1 MSARRTAAGAGAEVS
16 VRDGGPRRADVVAG
30 PAGGRAAAALWWVWL
45 AAWPVTAVFA
55 LSNAAMPLYVLWQR
69 ELGFSGGTL
78 TVVFASYIAGLLA
91 SLLCCGVLSDRFG
104 RRPVLLP
111 ALGLALAACL
121 MFATAHHVAVLIVA
135 RLLTGLAVGAAV
147 SAGIAAV
154 TDVAG
159 PDRRRLGALLAS
171 AAMVFGAGLGPL
183 LSGVLSETLPAP
195 TVTVFLVEAALLGTA
210 VLVVW
215 RMPVPSP
222 SPVRRASA
230 GPSPSPVRRASAGPA
245 GSGSRGRGKG
255 KGTDGVVWMRV
266 PGVPRGSGWH
276 LALGVAVFGP
286 GIVAMSF
293 VLSLGPSLLTDLL
306 GSGSR
311 IVPGALAFAMFLAST
326 CVQFAVQRRS
336 RHTILVGG
344 AVSVVLGMVT
354 LVVAVHT
361 AAVWALVAA
370 AVLAGAGQGVGQ
382 LGGLSLLNSSVPTH
396 RLAEANAALSV
407 GGYAPA
413 GLLAVGAGYLTDAVG
428 LTDAATAFGLT
439 LATAAGLGGALVVA
453 RRSRGR
459 NGRPA
464 PS

>member
-1 MSARRTAAGAGAEVS
+1 MSGRRTAVGAVVT
-16 VRDGGPRRADVVAG
+16 VRGGGFRRADAVGGSADGRVV
-30 PAGGRAAAALWWVWL
+30 PPLWWVWL

-55 LSNAAMPLYVLWQR
+55 LSNAATPLYVLWQD

-78 TVVFASYIAGLLA
+78 TVVFASYIVGLLA

-121 MFATAHHVAVLIVA
+121 MFATAHDVAVLIAA
-135 RLLTGLAVGAAV
+135 RLFTGLAVGAAV
-147 SAGIAAV
+147 SAGMAAV

-171 AAMVFGAGLGPL
+171 SAMVFGAGLGPL

-195 TVTVFLVEAALLGTA
+195 TVTVFVVEAALLGTA
-210 VLVVW
+210 ALVVW
-215 RMPVPSP
+215 RMPI
-222 SPVRRASA
+222 RRPRAPGAPGGVAAS
-230 GPSPSPVRRASAGPA
+230 GPA
-245 GSGSRGRGKG
+245 GADRGGSRGGG
-255 KGTDGVVWMRV
+255 AWVRV

-286 GIVAMSF
+286 GIVATSF

-306 GSGSR
+306 DSDSR
-311 IVPGALAFAMFLAST
+311 IVPGALAFSMFLAST

-344 AVSVVLGMVT
+344 AVSIVLGMVT

-370 AVLAGAGQGVGQ
+370 AVLAGAGQGMGQ
-382 LGGLSLLNSSVPTH
+382 LGGLSLLNSSVPPH

-413 GLLAVGAGYLTDAVG
+413 GALAVGAGYLTDAVG
-428 LTDAATAFGLT
+428 LTSAATTFGVT
-439 LATAAGLGGALVVA
+439 LATAAGLGGALVLA
-453 RRSRGR
+453 RRSRG
-459 NGRPA
+459 GREGRGEPA
-464 PS
+464 PR

>member
-1 MSARRTAAGAGAEVS
+1 MSGRRTAAGAVVT
-16 VRDGGPRRADVVAG
+16 VRGGGLRRADAVG
-30 PAGGRAAAALWWVWL
+30 GSAGGRAAAPLWWVWL

-55 LSNAAMPLYVLWQR
+55 LSNAATPLYVLWQD

-78 TVVFASYIAGLLA
+78 TVVFASYIVGLLA

-135 RLLTGLAVGAAV
+135 RLFTGLAVGAAV
-147 SAGIAAV
+147 SAGMAAV

-171 AAMVFGAGLGPL
+171 SAMVFGAGLGPL

-195 TVTVFLVEAALLGTA
+195 TVTVFVVEAALLGTA
-210 VLVVW
+210 ALVVW
-215 RMPVPSP
+215 RMPI
-222 SPVRRASA
+222 RRPRPPGALTT
-230 GPSPSPVRRASAGPA
+230 PGPA
-245 GSGSRGRGKG
+245 GADRGGPGGGGSW
-255 KGTDGVVWMRV
+255 VRV
-266 PGVPRGSGWH
+266 PGVPPGSGWH

-286 GIVAMSF
+286 GIVATSF

-306 GSGSR
+306 DSDSR
-311 IVPGALAFAMFLAST
+311 IVPGALAFSMFLAST

-344 AVSVVLGMVT
+344 AASIVLGMVT
-354 LVVAVHT
+354 LVVAVHA

-370 AVLAGAGQGVGQ
+370 AVLAGAGQGMGQ
-382 LGGLSLLNSSVPTH
+382 LGGLSLLNSGVPPH

-413 GLLAVGAGYLTDAVG
+413 GVLAVGAGYLTDAVG
-428 LTDAATAFGLT
+428 LTGAATAFGVT
-439 LATAAGLGGALVVA
+439 LATAAGLGGALVLA
-453 RRSRGR
+453 RRSREGR
-459 NGRPA
+459 GEPA
-464 PS
+464 PR

>member
-1 MSARRTAAGAGAEVS
+1 MSARRTATGAAVS
-16 VRDGGPRRADVVAG
+16 VRGDGPRRHDVAG
-30 PAGGRAAAALWWVWL
+30 GPADGRAVVPLWWVWL

-55 LSNAAMPLYVLWQR
+55 LSNAATPLYVLWQD

-78 TVVFASYIAGLLA
+78 TVVFASYIVGLLA

-121 MFATAHHVAVLIVA
+121 LFATAHHVTVLIVA

-147 SAGIAAV
+147 SAGMAAV

-171 AAMVFGAGLGPL
+171 SAMVFGAGLGPL

-210 VLVVW
+210 ALVVW
-215 RMPVPSP
+215 RMPVPR
-222 SPVRRASA
+222 PVPGLAPVPRASA
-230 GPSPSPVRRASAGPA
+230 GPG
-245 GSGSRGRGKG
+245 GGKG
-255 KGTDGVVWMRV
+255 RDRDRGGDTDRVVWVRV

-286 GIVAMSF
+286 GIVATSF

-344 AVSVVLGMVT
+344 AVSVVFGMAT

-361 AAVWALVAA
+361 ATVWALVAA
-370 AVLAGAGQGVGQ
+370 AVLAGAGQGMGQ

-428 LTDAATAFGLT
+428 LTSAATTFAVT
-439 LATAAGLGGALVVA
+439 LAAAAGLGGALVVA
-453 RRSRGR
+453 RRSRGG
-459 NGRPA
+459 NGQPVRR
-464 PS
+464 

>member
-1 MSARRTAAGAGAEVS
+1 MSGRRTATGAVVT
-16 VRDGGPRRADVVAG
+16 VRGGGLRRADAVGG
-30 PAGGRAAAALWWVWL
+30 PADGRAAVPLWWVWL

-55 LSNAAMPLYVLWQR
+55 LSNAATPLYVLWQD
-69 ELGFSGGTL
+69 ELCFSGGTL
-78 TVVFASYIAGLLA
+78 TVVFASYIVGLLA

-147 SAGIAAV
+147 SAGMAAV

-171 AAMVFGAGLGPL
+171 SAMVFGAGLGPL

-195 TVTVFLVEAALLGTA
+195 TVTVFVVEAALLGTA
-210 VLVVW
+210 ALVVW
-215 RMPVPSP
+215 RMPI
-222 SPVRRASA
+222 RRPRAPGAPAAPGEVAAS
-230 GPSPSPVRRASAGPA
+230 GPD
-245 GSGSRGRGKG
+245 RGGHPRGG
-255 KGTDGVVWMRV
+255 GAWVRV

-286 GIVAMSF
+286 GIVATSF

-306 GSGSR
+306 DLLDSDSR
-311 IVPGALAFAMFLAST
+311 IVPGALAFSMFLAST

-354 LVVAVHT
+354 LVAAVHT

-370 AVLAGAGQGVGQ
+370 AVLAGAGQGMGQ
-382 LGGLSLLNSSVPTH
+382 LGGLSLLTSSVPPH
-396 RLAEANAALSV
+396 RLAEANAAFSA

-413 GLLAVGAGYLTDAVG
+413 GVLAVGAGYLTDAVG
-428 LTDAATAFGLT
+428 LTSAATTFGVT
-439 LATAAGLGGALVVA
+439 LATAAGLGGALVLA
-453 RRSRGR
+453 RRSREGR
-459 NGRPA
+459 GGPA
-464 PS
+464 PR